1 MKLNHYPKQTK
12 THQAGLSL
20 IELMISMVLGLLI
33 LAGVIQ
39 VFASTQQ
46 AYRTQEAMSRIQESG
61 RYATEVLSRN
71 IRQAGYKGG
80 CGTNV
85 DINILLDET
94 DANYDQA
101 IHTLGAGL
109 EGWNNASPAAY
120 AGNMNGYVANTDV
133 LLVKHAATRSGI
145 TANGNTLANSATIT
159 IDQTDNGIPRGQII
173 IVAEDDACDI
183 FQKANNENGNNLN
196 RGNPGQGIGPGNK
209 TPNNSNLFS
218 KTYSEN
224 MRIML
229 FQSDLYY
236 IGASDA
242 DPNNTALRRIRFSGT
257 GAGEDQELVDNIINM
272 QIRYGVD
279 TNNNKRVDNYVSADA
294 VANWED
300 VVAVRV
306 SLLAR
311 SEHANILPNNMTGI
325 PFDGGTFDAPAGDRR
340 MYQAFTTTIGL
351 RNKLP

>member
-1 MKLNHYPKQTK
+1 M
-12 THQAGLSL
+12 
-20 IELMISMVLGLLI
+20 ELMIAMVLGLLI

-80 CGTNV
+80 CATNI

-94 DANYDQA
+94 HSDYDSA
-101 IHTLGAGL
+101 IHTLGTGL
-109 EGWNNASPAAY
+109 EGWNNGSGTYAASM
-120 AGNMNGYVANTDV
+120 GGYIPNTDV
-133 LLVKHAATRSGI
+133 LLVKHAATLSGV
-145 TANGNTLANSATIT
+145 TAKDHTNANASAIPL
-159 IDQTDNGIPRGQII
+159 TDTSNIEQGQII
-173 IVAEDDACDI
+173 MVAEEDACDI
-183 FQKANNENGNNLN
+183 FQNSNDANAKSLN
-196 RGNPGQGIGPGNK
+196 RASPGGMVPGNK
-209 TPNNSNLFS
+209 SPAASNLFS
-218 KTYSEN
+218 KAYTSN

-236 IGASDA
+236 IGASI
-242 DPNNTALRRIRFSGT
+242 DPNNTALRRIRFGGSG
-257 GAGEDQELVDNIINM
+257 AAVDEELVDNIIDM

-279 TNNNKRVDNYVSADA
+279 TNDDRRVDNYVTANNVAD
-294 VANWED
+294 WDD

-325 PFDGGTFDAPAGDRR
+325 PFDGGTFNAPAGDRR
-340 MYQAFTTTIGL
+340 MYQAFNTTIGV

>member
-1 MKLNHYPKQTK
+1 MRLTYLQKPK
-12 THQAGLSL
+12 THQSGLSL

-80 CGTNV
+80 CGSNV
-85 DINILLDET
+85 DINILLDEAHSDY
-94 DANYDQA
+94 DAA
-101 IHTLGAGL
+101 VHALGAGL
-109 EGWNNASPAAY
+109 EGWNNSSGTYAASMA
-120 AGNMNGYVANTDV
+120 GYVANTDV
-133 LLVKHAATRSGI
+133 LLVKHASTNSGV
-145 TANGNTLANSATIT
+145 TASGNTPSQAANINLTGSS
-159 IDQTDNGIPRGQII
+159 DIPKGQIVM
-173 IVAEDDACDI
+173 VADDDACDI
-183 FQKANNENGNNLN
+183 FQNASSVNANNLN
-196 RGNPGQGIGPGNK
+196 RGNPGAGIGPGNK
-209 TPNNSNLFS
+209 LPANTNPFS
-218 KTYSEN
+218 KSYSDN

-236 IGASDA
+236 IGAST
-242 DPNNTALRRIRFSGT
+242 DPNNTALRRIRFGGSG
-257 GAGEDQELVDNIINM
+257 AAVDEELVDNIINM

-279 TNNNKRVDNYVSADA
+279 TSGDKRVDAYIT
-294 VANWED
+294 ANNVTDWDD
-300 VVAVRV
+300 VVAVRI

-325 PFDGGTFDAPAGDRR
+325 PFDGATFNAPAGDRR
-340 MYQAFTTTIGL
+340 MYQAFNTTIGV

>member
-1 MKLNHYPKQTK
+1 MKLHHYSKQTK
-12 THQAGLSL
+12 RHQAGLSL

-85 DINILLDET
+85 DINILLDDSDE
-94 DANYDQA
+94 DYDQA
-101 IHTLGAGL
+101 IHTLGSGL
-109 EGWNNASPAAY
+109 LGWNNESPGDYEDEMA
-120 AGNMNGYVANTDV
+120 NYVAGTDV
-133 LLVKHAATRSGI
+133 ILVKHAATRSGV
-145 TANGNTLANSATIT
+145 TANGNTPSNAANINLTGAS
-159 IDQTDNGIPRGQII
+159 GIPRGQII
-173 IVAEDDACDI
+173 MVADDDACDI
-183 FQKANNENGNNLN
+183 FQNASNANAQNLN
-196 RGNPGQGIGPGNK
+196 RGNPGAGIGPGNK
-209 TPNNSNLFS
+209 LPANSNPFS
-218 KTYSEN
+218 KSYSDN

-236 IGASDA
+236 IGSSDA

-257 GAGEDQELVDNIINM
+257 GAAEDQELVDNIINM

-279 TNNNKRVDNYVSADA
+279 TNNNKRVDNYVTADN
-294 VANWED
+294 VANWDD
-300 VVAVRV
+300 VVAVRI

-311 SEHANILPNNMTGI
+311 SEHTNILPNNMTGI